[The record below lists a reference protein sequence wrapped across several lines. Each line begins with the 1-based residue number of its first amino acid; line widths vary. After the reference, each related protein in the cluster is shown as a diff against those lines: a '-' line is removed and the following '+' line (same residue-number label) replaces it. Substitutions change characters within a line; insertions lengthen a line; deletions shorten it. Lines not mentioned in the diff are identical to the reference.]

1 MAAAVGSIA
10 LNSVLEAMDGSSLP
24 KGFHRVVHIEASTD
38 RVWLMGCNRPWHW
51 PEEKRLSAILD
62 EYESEKKSLELSDN
76 VLSPKLTMS
85 EESLC
90 DTAKAIRKRAWEAI
104 EPLVTG
110 KKAFLL
116 FDPRFCGNSIATQAL
131 EANIDR
137 RSFYRFLLRYF
148 AYGMTE
154 NALLPDYPNC
164 GAPGS
169 KRTGKPPATPEGEDQ
184 STPAIALES
193 ATGDVPN
200 QATSNPTDKP
210 ANPEATPEPV
220 PKRIGR
226 PYSAATRSEGGV
238 VVEFNTQPEHKKIF
252 QRAIDLYWGEANG
265 SLRGVYDS
273 MVKRLFTCGV
283 TVEDGVKSAVP
294 MHPSNVPTYRMFQ
307 YWYEKEERSLE
318 LLKAKL
324 GPLNFKQSYRAMH
337 GRGRED
343 VIGPGTRYQI
353 DATLAD
359 VYLVHTIN
367 RQLIIGRPV
376 VYLVVDTFSTMIV
389 GFYIGL
395 EGPSWNCARLALR
408 NAFRPKPAICGMYG
422 LNITEEDWPCHH
434 VCAKL
439 GADRQE
445 LLTNAAELLRRN
457 FRIECEIAS
466 AYRPDMK
473 FVETRFHLINLESDI
488 HFLPGAVTD
497 RAKEWGKR
505 DYRLDATLDLIQFGN
520 ILLRA
525 IIHYNK
531 YHDIKQHRITSR
543 ELIKTSFPATPI
555 NFWNYGRS
563 IGLGSLNE
571 ANPNLVLAHLC
582 PTGKASITARGISFQ
597 NRYYETESALA
608 ANRFDFV
615 RAEGQEAIDVQ
626 HDDEWTNEIWIPN
639 KRTGTYET
647 ARLRDIDASFRN
659 IRLQEANDIH
669 AMNNVVPA
677 TLVDSER
684 KAKASMD
691 AAVENILA
699 LARAAK
705 DATPTDLSNSARL
718 RGIGA
723 NRAAAAAEERER
735 DAQHAYA
742 PPAAPVA
749 PLAPTDAAT
758 PAVPAPPAQ
767 TAAAHAELTAVD
779 QATAAHNQNV
789 ISLLSAKRKRERARS
804 DQQ

>member
-1 MAAAVGSIA
+1 MAVAVGTLT
-10 LNSVLEAMDGSSLP
+10 LNSLLETLDGSNLP
-24 KGFHRVVHIEASTD
+24 KGFHRVVHIDAPTD
-38 RVWLMGCNRPWHW
+38 RVWLMGCSRPWHW
-51 PEEKRLSAILD
+51 PEEKRLSTIL
-62 EYESEKKSLELSDN
+62 EELESENKSLTLSDDILSRKLTMTEEELSD
-76 VLSPKLTMS
+76 K
-85 EESLC
+85 
-90 DTAKAIRKRAWEAI
+90 AKAIRRRAWNAI
-104 EPLVTG
+104 ETLVTG
-110 KKAFLL
+110 EKAFLL
-116 FDPRFCGNSIATQAL
+116 FDPRFCGNEMATRAL
-131 EANIDR
+131 DIHINR
-137 RSFYRFLLRYF
+137 RSIYRFLLRYF

-164 GAPGS
+164 GALGS
-169 KRTGKPPATPEGEDQ
+169 KRTGKPPPPSGAEDQ
-184 STPAIALES
+184 PTPDDSTGQPGSDS
-193 ATGDVPN
+193 ADEPTG
-200 QATSNPTDKP
+200 
-210 ANPEATPEPV
+210 PEATPKPIAN
-220 PKRIGR
+220 RIGR
-226 PYSAATRSEGGV
+226 PHSAATRSEGGV
-238 VVEFNTQPEHKKIF
+238 VVEFNTQDEHKKIF
-252 QRAIDLYWGEANG
+252 QQAIDMYWREANG
-265 SLRGVYDS
+265 SPRRVYDA

-294 MHPSNVPTYRMFQ
+294 MHPSDVPTYRMFER
-307 YWYEKEERSLE
+307 WHEEEERSLE

-367 RQLIIGRPV
+367 RRLIIGRPV

-408 NAFRPKPAICGMYG
+408 NAFRPKPAICALYG
-422 LNITEEDWPCHH
+422 LNITEEDWPCHL

-445 LLTNAAELLRRN
+445 LLTNGAKLLRRN
-457 FRIECEIAS
+457 FRIECEIAP
-466 AYRPDMK
+466 AYRPDLK

-520 ILLRA
+520 VLLRA

-531 YHDIKQHRITSR
+531 YHDIKQHRLTTP

-563 IGLGSLNE
+563 VGLGSLNE

-582 PTGKASITARGISFQ
+582 PTGKASITARGICFQ
-597 NRYYETESALA
+597 DRHYETESALA

-615 RAEGQEAIDVQ
+615 RAEGQESIDIKF
-626 HDDEWTNEIWIPN
+626 DDEWTNEIWIPN

-659 IRLQEANDIH
+659 IRLQEANDLH

-677 TLVDSER
+677 TLVDDER
-684 KAKASMD
+684 KAKARMD

-699 LARAAK
+699 QARAAK
-705 DATPTDLSNSARL
+705 DATATELSNAARL
-718 RGIGA
+718 RGITA
-723 NRAAAAAEERER
+723 NRTVAAAEERQR

-742 PPAAPVA
+742 PPAVPAATANFAFPA
-749 PLAPTDAAT
+749 EPAT
-758 PAVPAPPAQ
+758 PAQALPTQ
-767 TAAAHAELTAVD
+767 TEPTAVD
-779 QATAAHNQNV
+779 QATAVHNQNV
-789 ISLLSAKRKRERARS
+789 INLLSAKRKRERARS

>member
-1 MAAAVGSIA
+1 MALEVGSLA
-10 LNSVLEAMDGSSLP
+10 LNSLLETRDGSSLP
-24 KGFHRVVHIEASTD
+24 SGFHRVVHLEASSD
-38 RVWLMGCNRPWHW
+38 RVWLMGCDRPWKW

-62 EYESEKKSLELSDN
+62 ELDPANRLLEVSDK
-76 VLSPKLTMS
+76 VLNRKVTKP
-85 EESLC
+85 EESLSVK
-90 DTAKAIRKRAWEAI
+90 DKAIRDRAWEAI
-104 EPLVTG
+104 ETLVTG
-110 KKAFLL
+110 EKAFLL
-116 FDPRFCGNSIATQAL
+116 FDPRHRGNVLATRAL
-131 EANIDR
+131 DANIDR
-137 RSFYRFLLRYF
+137 RSIYRFLLRYF
-148 AYGMTE
+148 AHGMTE
-154 NALLPDYPNC
+154 NAVLPDYPNC

-169 KRTGKPPATPEGEDQ
+169 KRAGKPPGPSEREDQ
-184 STPAIALES
+184 PTPASPLEGARRDLS
-193 ATGDVPN
+193 D
-200 QATSNPTDKP
+200 QATSPPADKS
-210 ANPEATPEPV
+210 ANSEATPKPV
-220 PKRIGR
+220 PNRIGR

-238 VVEFNTQPEHKKIF
+238 VVEFNTQPEQKKIF
-252 QRAIDLYWGEANG
+252 QQAIDLYWGEANG
-265 SLRGVYDS
+265 SLRGVYDL

-283 TVEDGVKSAVP
+283 TVEDGVTSAVP
-294 MHPSNVPTYRMFQ
+294 MHPSKVPTYRMFE
-307 YWYEKEERSLE
+307 YWYQKEERSLE
-318 LLKAKL
+318 LLKTKL

-359 VYLVHTIN
+359 IYLVHTIN
-367 RQLIIGRPV
+367 RRLIIGRPV

-408 NAFRPKPAICGMYG
+408 NAFRPKPGICAQYG
-422 LNITEEDWPCHH
+422 LNITEEDWPCHL

-445 LLTNAAELLRRN
+445 LLTNAAKLLRRN
-457 FRIECEIAS
+457 FRIECEIAP
-466 AYRPDMK
+466 AYRPDLK

-525 IIHYNK
+525 VIHYNK
-531 YHDIKQHRITSR
+531 YHDIKQHRLTSP

-563 IGLGSLNE
+563 VGLGSLNE

-582 PTGKASITARGISFQ
+582 PTGKASITARGICFQ
-597 NRYYETESALA
+597 DRHYETDSALA

-626 HDDEWTNEIWIPN
+626 YDDEWTNEIWIPN

-647 ARLRDIDASFRN
+647 ARLRDIDASFRD
-659 IRLQEANDIH
+659 IRLQEANDLQ
-669 AMNNVVPA
+669 AMNKVVPA
-677 TLVDSER
+677 TLVDGER
-684 KAKASMD
+684 KAKAVMD
-691 AAVENILA
+691 AAVQNILA
-699 LARAAK
+699 QAQAAK
-705 DATPTDLSNSARL
+705 DATPKNLSNSASL
-718 RGIGA
+718 KGISA
-723 NRAAAAAEERER
+723 NRAVAATDERQR
-735 DAQHAYA
+735 DAQHTYA
-742 PPAAPVA
+742 PPPESPASPAANSAQATPTPAPIALVA
-749 PLAPTDAAT
+749 P
-758 PAVPAPPAQ
+758 
-767 TAAAHAELTAVD
+767 TAVD
-779 QATAAHNQNV
+779 QATAAHSQNV
-789 ISLLSAKRKRERARS
+789 IDLLNARRKRERARN